1 MEEKKEKKSLDDY
14 DYDETA
20 VEKKPSILET
30 ISVCIWCSL
39 MFDGIGLFAILMC
52 FKHTRILMILY
63 FIWIAYDN
71 MINETPVYGRKSEFL
86 RNMKIW
92 KLVRDYFPIR
102 LHKSANLD
110 SNKQYL
116 FGYHPH
122 GIVCISSNITFA
134 ANALSI
140 SKVFPGVNFRLATIP
155 INFWVPFWR
164 EYILLKGYC
173 DCDRKSINTIY
184 KKTKDSAMIVIGGAN
199 ESLYSYPG
207 TYRIILKRRKGFV
220 KIALKNGI
228 SLVPVFNFGEV
239 DIFDQMDHKLIT
251 DNNTI
256 LKKYLGFH
264 LPTFYGRLKM
274 WIPYSKPINIVT
286 GIPIDCPKIENPT
299 DEDIQKY
306 LDLYIAELQRI
317 WDENKD
323 KYAKNRKTELELV
336 E

>member
-1 MEEKKEKKSLDDY
+1 MGQKEKKSLDEI

-20 VEKKPSILET
+20 VEKKPTLIET
-30 ISVCIWCSL
+30 ISVCIWAAN
-39 MFDGIGLFAILMC
+39 MFVGIGLFIFLLF
-52 FKHTRILMILY
+52 FKYTRILMIIY
-63 FIWIAYDN
+63 FLWITYDN
-71 MINETPVYGRKSEFL
+71 VVNKTPIYGRKSNFVK
-86 RNMKIW
+86 NMGVW
-92 KLVRDYFPIR
+92 KRTRDYFPIR

-122 GIVCISSNITFA
+122 GIVCISANIAFSSE
-134 ANALSI
+134 ALSI
-140 SKVFPGVNFRLATIP
+140 SKVFPGVNIRLATIP

-164 EYILLKGYC
+164 DYILLIGYC
-173 DCDRKSINTIY
+173 DCDRKSITSIFR
-184 KKTKDSAMIVIGGAN
+184 KTKDSAMIVIGGAN
-199 ESLYSYPG
+199 ESLYSTPG
-207 TYRIILKRRKGFV
+207 TYKIILKRRKGFV

-228 SLVPVFNFGEV
+228 SLVPVLNFGEV
-239 DIFDQMDHKLIT
+239 DIFDQIQHKVVT
-251 DNNTI
+251 ENNTI
-256 LKKYLGFH
+256 LKKYLGFR
-264 LPTFYGRLKM
+264 LPTFYGRLFL
-274 WIPYSKPINIVT
+274 WIPYAKPINIVT
-286 GIPIDCPKIENPT
+286 GVPIDCPKIENPT